1 MAKIHYAGK
10 KHIERKLK
18 QSRISATED
27 RTGRFGIGAGFA
39 QQQTDS
45 VEDANDDLK
54 DVLRSEGASEG
65 LDGTWGD
72 TPAVK
77 TEPVPLMSLK
87 MGTPKPKLTP
97 SPPKPKVLGSGSSDY
112 SCEVCNVGCLG
123 TRQNWEAHMQVTT
136 ERIAELHKYFLA
148 L

>member
-45 VEDANDDLK
+45 VEDAKDDLK

-72 TPAVK
+72 TPAV
-77 TEPVPLMSLK
+77 EADPVPLMSLK
-87 MGTPKPKLTP
+87 MEAPKPNLTP
-97 SPPKPKVLGSGSSDY
+97 SPPNPKVLGSGSSDY

-123 TRQNWEAHMQVTT
+123 SRQNWEAHMQVSSEPSYTY
-136 ERIAELHKYFLA
+136 IF
-148 L
+148 

>member
-54 DVLRSEGASEG
+54 VVLRSEGASEG

-87 MGTPKPKLTP
+87 MGTPK
-97 SPPKPKVLGSGSSDY
+97 VLGSGSSDY

-123 TRQNWEAHMQVTT
+123 TRQNWEAHMQVSSEPSYTY
-136 ERIAELHKYFLA
+136 IF
-148 L
+148 